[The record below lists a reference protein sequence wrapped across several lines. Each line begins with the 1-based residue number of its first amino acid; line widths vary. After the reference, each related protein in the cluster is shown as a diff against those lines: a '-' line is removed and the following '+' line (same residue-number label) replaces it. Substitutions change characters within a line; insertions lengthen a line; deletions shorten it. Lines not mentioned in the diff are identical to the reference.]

1 LKKKQKASNFTGKK
15 PGIIEANL
23 RSEKHSY
30 LSLILSIPRLPSL
43 MATTTPNKKIEMGT
57 KSSIG
62 MVHPPFES
70 NLF

>member
-1 LKKKQKASNFTGKK
+1 LKKKKSLKFYWKK
-15 PGIIEANL
+15 PGIFEAVL
-23 RSEKHSY
+23 RSEMHLY